1 MQYLMTFSKYYY
13 SEFNVEGFSVIETP
27 HELDNI
33 SITIENYENP
43 IEIYFGTNQCFEFE
57 NGKDIWNY
65 INVKP
70 ITNEE
75 AKTLENLFDC
85 SYGLLTPIDIFNDII
100 DKMIENA
107 EENEEENEEE
117 N

>member
-13 SEFNVEGFSVIETP
+13 SKFNVEGFSVIETP

-33 SITIENYENP
+33 SITIKNYENP
-43 IEIYFGTNQCFEFE
+43 IEIYFGTNQSFEFE
-57 NGKDIWNY
+57 NGEDIWNY
-65 INVKP
+65 IDVEP

-75 AKTLENLFDC
+75 AKTLVNLFDS
-85 SYGLLTPIDIFNDII
+85 SYGILTPIDIFDSII
-100 DKMIENA
+100 DEMIDA

>member
-13 SEFNVEGFSVIETP
+13 SEFSVGGFSVVETP

-33 SITIENYENP
+33 SITIENYKNP
-43 IEIYFGTNQCFEFE
+43 IEIYFGTNQYFEFE

-75 AKTLENLFDC
+75 AKTIENLFDS

-107 EENEEENEEE
+107 EENEEEN
-117 N
+117 

>member
-13 SEFNVEGFSVIETP
+13 SEFSVGGFSVVETP

-33 SITIENYENP
+33 SSTIENYENP
-43 IEIYFGTNQCFEFE
+43 IEIYFGTNQYFEFE

-75 AKTLENLFDC
+75 AKTLENLFDS
-85 SYGLLTPIDIFNDII
+85 SYGILTPFDIFDCII
-100 DKMIENA
+100 DEMIEYA
-107 EENEEENEEE
+107 EENEEEN
-117 N
+117 